1 MIRHPA
7 PIASPAPLHP
17 FDDKYLLDEIL
28 LRLPPQPSSLPRATL
43 VCTCWR
49 NIILDPDFLKRFRRH
64 HQKPP
69 LLGFFAGNTNSSA
82 VFVPTLDS
90 PDSIPFMRF
99 PLQRNRR
106 YEALN
111 VHGCHHGLAILLNLS
126 DREAIVWDPLTGHD
140 YQVPFPPRFHN
151 FTNGFVKNAV
161 VLCAATED
169 GHVHGDSSL
178 SPFKVAFMS
187 NDFDQ
192 KHAMCCLYESES
204 GVWGNIFLVATTSRI
219 CDERPGIIVGN
230 LIYWLLD
237 DGGILE
243 LDLERQSLCVIEK
256 PTNVHFTGYR
266 YFQILWTKDDGLGLA
281 ILLKSNVRIQLWGRR
296 LKNDGVRWV
305 LQKTIQLDQ
314 LLSLVLPRDRKK
326 TYILGYDNDSNTM
339 VLSTAIGALMVQLDT
354 MEFRNIPKRKHA
366 TYYPYRNFYTTGLQ
380 EASRIKKGE
389 ICPVKGC
396 ILHDPELYF
405 CKY

>member
-1 MIRHPA
+1 MTPSHLGRQGAAEEWSDSVRVGLSYGAFSWSLTNTCTIGGIVA
-7 PIASPAPLHP
+7 
-17 FDDKYLLDEIL
+17 
-28 LRLPPQPSSLPRATL
+28 RLFLGKLVTTIMWAFVFGGAFRVQGLEFRVKTL
-43 VCTCWR
+43 
-49 NIILDPDFLKRFRRH
+49 
-64 HQKPP
+64 
-69 LLGFFAGNTNSSA
+69 GNTNSSA

-90 PDSIPFMRF
+90 PDCIPFTRF

-140 YQVPFPPRFHN
+140 YHVPFPPRFHK
-151 FTNGFVKNAV
+151 FTNGFVKNAA

-169 GHVHGDSSL
+169 GHVHGDCSL

-204 GVWGNIFLVATTSRI
+204 GVWGNIFLVATTSQI

-237 DGGILE
+237 DGGIIE

-266 YFQILWTKDDGLGLA
+266 YFQILWTKDDGVGLA
-281 ILLKSNVRIQLWGRR
+281 ILLKSNLRIQLWGRK

-314 LLSLVLPRDRKK
+314 LLSSVLPRDRKK

-366 TYYPYRNFYTTGLQ
+366 TYYPYRNFYTTGWLD
-380 EASRIKKGE
+380 I
-389 ICPVKGC
+389 
-396 ILHDPELYF
+396 
-405 CKY
+405 